1 MTKGRKFGL
10 APGGFAFI
18 LCAVAVVL
26 SLSVAGSAQTSSYV
40 IAASTVAVNSG
51 SSGVPGTSNDADEPI
66 LTIKKRVDEVNVL
79 FIATDRH
86 GKFVRNLNQN
96 DFSIFDD
103 HKPVESILNFRR
115 ETDLPIELG
124 LLMDVSGSVQGASQE
139 TQRLPDRTDV
149 GIVVRIQEEF
159 RVLLEGITYE
169 HNTYVEENLV
179 FYSFRWPQNGR
190 GGASYRCVATFVGE
204 MGPTCAAVASERM
217 LHLFRPI
224 TVVNIGVGGAM
235 SNDVKLCDVVVGD
248 VIDEYI
254 SVRRLASEPGD
265 SAFPFRLSGR
275 PYCTTRDYVLHAQ
288 HLEFTKEA
296 EFTQWRTSCETRLRK
311 ACQQWPQLNTLLA
324 DGSLRPQPTLH
335 KGHVAS
341 GPVVSGTASYKNSL
355 LARARPQI
363 CGGRNGSCRCH
374 GGSRGPDDGYPCDS
388 RDFRSCRRR
397 QARR

>member
-124 LLMDVSGSVQGASQE
+124 LLMDVSGSVQGRFGFEKEAATGFLQHIIRPGYDRAFVVGFNKESHL
-139 TQRLPDRTDV
+139 TQDFTDQV
-149 GIVVRIQEEF
+149 P
-159 RVLLEGITYE
+159 LL
-169 HNTYVEENLV
+169 
-179 FYSFRWPQNGR
+179 
-190 GGASYRCVATFVGE
+190 
-204 MGPTCAAVASERM
+204 AAGVERM
-217 LHLFRPI
+217 K
-224 TVVNIGVGGAM
+224 NGGGTALY
-235 SNDVKLCDVVVGD
+235 DAV
-248 VIDEYI
+248 Y
-254 SVRRLASEPGD
+254 
-265 SAFPFRLSGR
+265 
-275 PYCTTRDYVLHAQ
+275 
-288 HLEFTKEA
+288 
-296 EFTQWRTSCETRLRK
+296 K
-311 ACQQWPQLNTLLA
+311 ACQEKLLREQFDHPIRKAIVILSDGEDNQSEHTRAQAIEMAERAEVLIYAISTDDSGLILRGDKVLEDLASATGGRAFFPYKMKDITRSFAAIEDELRSQYDVSYKPSDFDA
-324 DGSLRPQPTLH
+324 DGRYRSIQI
-335 KGHVAS
+335 
-341 GPVVSGTASYKNSL
+341 TALKKDL
-355 LARARPQI
+355 QVRAR
-363 CGGRNGSCRCH
+363 
-374 GGSRGPDDGYPCDS
+374 RGYYAP
-388 RDFRSCRRR
+388 R
-397 QARR
+397 Q